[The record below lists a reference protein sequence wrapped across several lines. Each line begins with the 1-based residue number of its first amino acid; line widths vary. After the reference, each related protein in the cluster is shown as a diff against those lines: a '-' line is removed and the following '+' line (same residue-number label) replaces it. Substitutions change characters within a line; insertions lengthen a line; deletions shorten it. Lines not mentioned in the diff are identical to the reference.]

1 MGSYN
6 QEIITE
12 RNSISNEE
20 LLSWGLLG
28 KVNRER
34 IIDKNIKDI
43 RTPNKKEFNNFQDK
57 WKKLMMIDN
66 KEQLEIW
73 LKINGLTLDSLNSF
87 LKRKWKFFKWS
98 EYRFKDILDSYFLEK
113 KENFDKVTFLIIRVS
128 SKDLA
133 NELYLRIKEDEETFE
148 NIAFNYS
155 EGHEK
160 DRNGLAGPVLI
171 KNIHPVIKE
180 ILLASKLKELNQPIK
195 IDNKYIILKLLKRD
209 IAILNEEIR
218 DSLLE
223 ELREKFLYEE
233 LRDNA

>member
-6 QEIITE
+6 QEIIIE
-12 RNSISNEE
+12 KNSISNEE
-20 LLSWGLLG
+20 LLDWGLIG
-28 KVNRER
+28 KINRER

-43 RTPNKKEFNNFQDK
+43 REPNKKEFNNFQEK
-57 WKKLMMIDN
+57 WKKLMRLSN
-66 KEQLEIW
+66 EEQLEIW

-87 LKRKWKFFKWS
+87 LKRKWKFSKWS
-98 EYRFKDILDSYFLEK
+98 EFKFKDILDSYFLEK
-113 KENFDKVTFLIIRVS
+113 KENFDKVTFLMIRVS

-133 NELYLRIKEDEETFE
+133 NELFLRIKEEEETFQ
-148 NIAFNYS
+148 NIASVYS
-155 EGHEK
+155 EGTEK
-160 DRNGLAGPVLI
+160 NSDGLVGPVLI

-209 IAILNEEIR
+209 IAILNEELR

-223 ELREKFLYEE
+223 ELREKFLYEK